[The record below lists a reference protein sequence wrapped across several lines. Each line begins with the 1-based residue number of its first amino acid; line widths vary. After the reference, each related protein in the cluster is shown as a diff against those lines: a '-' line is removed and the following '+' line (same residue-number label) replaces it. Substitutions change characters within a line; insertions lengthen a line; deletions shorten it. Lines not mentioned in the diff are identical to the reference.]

1 MDESEI
7 LPRVRDALDFLKKND
22 KKIVL
27 GSASKSAKTIVE
39 KVNLLDMFDA
49 VVDGTDIS
57 KGKPDPQ
64 TFLIGAKKVA
74 SQPEECVVFED
85 AVAGIQAANA
95 AKMISIG
102 IGSEKQLHKAD

>member
-1 MDESEI
+1 
-7 LPRVRDALDFLKKND
+7 N
-22 KKIVL
+22 
-27 GSASKSAKTIVE
+27 AKTILE

-102 IGSEKQLHKAD
+102 IGSEKQLHKADAVFSGFEEISNDYLINLNKTNF